1 MQPYKQ
7 SISDNV
13 IYREFNDDIDPIELV
28 WHRDE
33 KDREVEVLQ
42 GEGWFF
48 QFDNEL
54 PLELRQ
60 GVKITIPKFTYHRV
74 IKGTGPLKIKIQ
86 E

>member
-60 GVKITIPKFTYHRV
+60 GVKISIPKLTYHRV